1 MAAYPTNIKMHKVEK
16 GDTVADIA
24 KHYATTTSSI
34 KEINGL
40 PYKTR
45 LKVGQVI
52 YVVQ

>member
-1 MAAYPTNIKMHKVEK
+1 VYKVEK
-16 GDTVADIA
+16 GDTVFDIA
-24 KHYATTTSSI
+24 KHFATTTSSI

-52 YVVQ
+52 NVVQ